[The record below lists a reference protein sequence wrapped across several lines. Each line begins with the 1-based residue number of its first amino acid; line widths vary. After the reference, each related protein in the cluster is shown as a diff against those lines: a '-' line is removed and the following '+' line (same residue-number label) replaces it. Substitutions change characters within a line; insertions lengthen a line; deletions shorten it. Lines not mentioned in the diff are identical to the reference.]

1 MQWKKFNFPD
11 ERIFHYSRILEVTK
25 MTEHP
30 GPVSLYSTFGV
41 CVVKFPTTNSGLY
54 RLFPNV
60 THIKYHFD
68 L

>member
-30 GPVSLYSTFGV
+30 GPVSELQLQRQLG
-41 CVVKFPTTNSGLY
+41 
-54 RLFPNV
+54 
-60 THIKYHFD
+60 I
-68 L
+68 